1 MTNYDGMDD
10 LRALIREVIRDQLAL
25 IRETGSVETVNL
37 STDADLAAFVSRLL
51 SMDEEGREDVRAGRK
66 RFRLAAPAPTP
77 LASAGMVPAG
87 MVPAGMVP
95 AGLVPA
101 GMVPAGTVPAGQAVR
116 RIDKGAVTESVIKD
130 AARAGQ
136 RLVLGP
142 GAVLTPLARDRA
154 RASGVRIEK
163 ER

>member
-1 MTNYDGMDD
+1 VTENDGTDD
-10 LRALIREVIRDQLAL
+10 LRALIREVIKDQLSL
-25 IRETGSVETVNL
+25 IRETGLVETVNL

-51 SMDEEGREDVRAGRK
+51 SMDEQDREDVRAGRK
-66 RFRLAAPAPTP
+66 RFRLAAGAPVAAP
-77 LASAGMVPAG
+77 
-87 MVPAGMVP
+87 
-95 AGLVPA
+95 
-101 GMVPAGTVPAGQAVR
+101 GQAVR
-116 RIDKGAVTESVIKD
+116 RIDKGAVTESVIRD

-154 RASGVRIEK
+154 RASGVQIEK

>member
-1 MTNYDGMDD
+1 MDD
-10 LRALIREVIRDQLAL
+10 LRALIREVIRDQLGR
-25 IRETGSVETVNL
+25 IRETELVETVNL

-51 SMDEEGREDVRAGRK
+51 SMDEQAREEVRAGRK
-66 RFRLAAPAPTP
+66 RFRLAAPAPAP
-77 LASAGMVPAG
+77 APALAPAG
-87 MVPAGMVP
+87 G
-95 AGLVPA
+95 G
-101 GMVPAGTVPAGQAVR
+101 AGTVPAGQAVR

-142 GAVLTPLARDRA
+142 AAVLTPLARDRA
-154 RASGVRIEK
+154 RASGVQVEK

>member
-1 MTNYDGMDD
+1 VTNHDGMDD
-10 LRALIREVIRDQLAL
+10 LRTLIREVIRDQLSL
-25 IRETGSVETVNL
+25 IRETGLVETVNL

-51 SMDEEGREDVRAGRK
+51 SIDEQGREDVLVGRK
-66 RFRLAAPAPTP
+66 RFRLATPVPPAPAPAP
-77 LASAGMVPAG
+77 PVALASAGTVTVP
-87 MVPAGMVP
+87 
-95 AGLVPA
+95 
-101 GMVPAGTVPAGQAVR
+101 VPAGQAVR

-154 RASGVRIEK
+154 RASGVQIEK

>member
-1 MTNYDGMDD
+1 MTDHDGPDD
-10 LRALIREVIRDQLAL
+10 LRALIREVIRDQLGL
-25 IRETGSVETVNL
+25 IRETGLVETVNL

-51 SMDEEGREDVRAGRK
+51 SMDEQDREDVRAGRK
-66 RFRLAAPAPTP
+66 RFRLAAAP
-77 LASAGMVPAG
+77 LAAPGPLAAVASVAAVGG
-87 MVPAGMVP
+87 
-95 AGLVPA
+95 
-101 GMVPAGTVPAGQAVR
+101 GTAAAGQAVR
-116 RIDKGAVTESVIKD
+116 RIDKGAVTESVIRD

-154 RASGVRIEK
+154 RASGVQIEK

>member
-1 MTNYDGMDD
+1 VTSNDGTDG
-10 LRALIREVIRDQLAL
+10 LRALIREVIRDQLSL
-25 IRETGSVETVNL
+25 IRETGLVETVNL

-51 SMDEEGREDVRAGRK
+51 SMDEQAREEVLAGRK
-66 RFRLAAPAPTP
+66 RFRLASPAPVATSVP
-77 LASAGMVPAG
+77 PASVP
-87 MVPAGMVP
+87 PASV
-95 AGLVPA
+95 
-101 GMVPAGTVPAGQAVR
+101 TAGQAVR

-142 GAVLTPLARDRA
+142 RAVLTPLARDRA
-154 RASGVRIEK
+154 RASGVQIEK

>member
-87 MVPAGMVP
+87 T
-95 AGLVPA
+95 
-101 GMVPAGTVPAGQAVR
+101 VPAGTVPAGQAVR

>member
-1 MTNYDGMDD
+1 VTNHDGMDD
-10 LRALIREVIRDQLAL
+10 LRTLIREVIRDQLSL
-25 IRETGSVETVNL
+25 IRETGLVETVNL

-51 SMDEEGREDVRAGRK
+51 SIDEQGREDVLVGRK
-66 RFRLAAPAPTP
+66 RFRLAIPVPPAPAPAP
-77 LASAGMVPAG
+77 PVALASAGTVTVP
-87 MVPAGMVP
+87 
-95 AGLVPA
+95 
-101 GMVPAGTVPAGQAVR
+101 VPAGQAVR

-154 RASGVRIEK
+154 RASGVQIEK